1 MYESAGGVNKGYYFG
16 SSLGTAQMTIAL
28 TFNEDRLTS
37 KLNKVVHWA
46 PCTILGQKDTTD
58 LSQESIEE
66 IGQLPNIGVY
76 STPSVRWDEDVANI
90 CANLDEKTCDKWSN
104 FRTSGYN
111 WKPTRQN
118 YHVGQNKLTQR
129 FQQFVDD
136 WPAVTEAE
144 EYKLTNI
151 KNMPVSFYVPSNDGV
166 CMPWRAQ
173 WYAD

>member
-58 LSQESIEE
+58 LSQESVEE
-66 IGQLPNIGVY
+66 IGELPNIGVY

-90 CANLDEKTCDKWSN
+90 CANLDEKTCDKW
-104 FRTSGYN
+104 
-111 WKPTRQN
+111 
-118 YHVGQNKLTQR
+118 
-129 FQQFVDD
+129 
-136 WPAVTEAE
+136 
-144 EYKLTNI
+144 
-151 KNMPVSFYVPSNDGV
+151 
-166 CMPWRAQ
+166 
-173 WYAD
+173 